1 MNIRWSFAL
10 VLLCAL
16 IPGAAFAASPDIVI
30 SQIYGAGG
38 NAGASLTHDYVELYN
53 RGTVAV
59 SVAGWSIQYAS
70 STGTGNLGNGTTQ
83 ITELPSVMIQPGQ
96 YYLVR
101 EASGGAAGSPLP
113 AADFIDATPINMA
126 AGAGKVALAKIAVS
140 LGCNGGSTPCSPAQM
155 ANIVDLVGFG
165 GANFFEGASGPAP
178 SATNAIFRK
187 SGGCQDTDNNANDF
201 LAGPAGPR
209 NTATIAPCG
218 NATPSIGA
226 FTNPLATVQQ
236 DAAPFAVGLT
246 GSDDNS
252 IYNWSATPVSGIS
265 SVSVGGQGTA
275 NVSYTVTLQPGF
287 TGVASF
293 TATLSD
299 NVNSPVNATVTIQVN
314 PIIVDNPPTITPP
327 LNPITTVAQDAP
339 AFTVGLFGADD
350 NNIFNWS
357 ASAGAGVSGV
367 SVTGGQGTSSA
378 TFTVSLQSGYSGTA
392 SFTASLSDGFNG
404 PATQVVNITVTP
416 APPPPL
422 DHVVISQIY
431 GGGGNG
437 GATYRNDYVELYNA
451 STQAFD
457 LGGWTVQ
464 YASATGTA
472 WQIQPLGGIMQPGEY
487 YLVQLASGGA
497 VGALLPAANVNGS
510 INISGTTG
518 KVALVMGG
526 DPLDGCPTGD
536 PLLVDLVGYGTTANC
551 REGLTNA
558 PAPSNTTAAFRKNG
572 GLTDTNVNGAD
583 FVIAAPNPRRTTPI
597 VEIGP
602 YVLTV
607 DPRNNNTTA
616 PRDASMNVTFTEP
629 VNVDSGWYTINCVT
643 TGNHDSA
650 TVATAGGTGS
660 TWIITPNTN
669 FLAGEQCTVTVFKDS
684 IHDQDFDDSGVNTDT
699 LTANYSWTFTV
710 ATGTLPVYTAD
721 VHMTFG
727 NPSDAVLDEL
737 EPNNYLMEKPEFAL
751 SYNRDKGTPNWV
763 SWHLDTTWVGTLTR
777 VDTFRPDPAVLP
789 DWYRVLHTDY
799 QSSGFDRGHMVP
811 NADRDKETSMPINQA
826 TFLMTNMIPQ
836 TPDNNQGPWA
846 NMENDLRALIPA
858 NEMYIVA
865 GPAGIGGT
873 GSAGFMTTLAGGKI
887 TVPSSTW
894 KCALV
899 LASAGGDDLA
909 RVTGATRTICVIMPN
924 VQGIR
929 NNDWESYL
937 TTVDAVE
944 ALSGYDLFSNL
955 PNAVENAVE
964 SGVNGVNK
972 PGVAD
977 SSVTTDE
984 DVAASITL
992 DVAAANNNP
1001 LTYTILTG
1009 PANGVLSGS
1018 GANRTYTPAP
1028 DFFGS
1033 DSFTFQ
1039 VSDGANQ
1046 SNIGTVSITV
1056 DSVNDAPVAT
1066 ITVPPTTLEGSAVTA
1081 SVSVTDVDGSS
1092 FTYSWTVTKDA
1103 APYATGTSS
1112 TINFTPDDNGSYGV
1126 SVTVTDASGGYGSDS
1141 EVVTASNVAPSV
1153 LTVSGPAA
1161 PVQAGTAATI
1171 TVTYSDPGSADTH
1184 SASVTWDDS
1193 TSSTV
1198 ACAAGVCSASHTY
1211 AAAGIYGVT
1220 LVVSDDDGGTAAT
1233 SFNYVVVTDAANTAA
1248 VTGGGWISTTSG
1260 KASLN
1265 VNAKYNGGATPTG
1278 STHFKFTGFEVNSTS
1293 YDWLVVSGANAQYQ
1307 GTATINGSGA
1317 YGFLV
1322 TVTDGSPDKFRIR
1335 VWDKTTLNTIYDNV
1349 TGAPDDIDT
1358 ANPQAIG
1365 GGNINIH

>member
-1 MNIRWSFAL
+1 MKIRWSFAL

-38 NAGASLTHDYVELYN
+38 NAGAALTHDYVELYN
-53 RGTVAV
+53 RGPVAV

-70 STGTGNLGNGTTQ
+70 STGTGNFGNGTTQ
-83 ITELPSVMIQPGQ
+83 ITELPAVMIQPGQ

-113 AADFIDATPINMA
+113 AADFIDTTPINMA
-126 AGAGKVALAKIAVS
+126 AGAGKVALAKIATT
-140 LGCNGGSTPCSPAQM
+140 LGCNGSSTVCTPAQL

-165 GANFFEGASGPAP
+165 GANFSEGASAPAP

-187 SGGCQDTDNNANDF
+187 SGGCQDTDNNSNDF
-201 LAGPAGPR
+201 LAGPVAPR

-218 NATPSIGA
+218 NTAPAIGA
-226 FTNPLATVQQ
+226 FVNPLATVQQ

-252 IYNWSATPVSGIS
+252 IYNWSATPVTGIS
-265 SVSVGGQGTA
+265 SVTVGGQGTA
-275 NVSYTVTLQPGF
+275 SVSYTVTLQAGF
-287 TGVASF
+287 NGVASF

-299 NVNSPVNATVTIQVN
+299 NVNSPASQTVTIQVN
-314 PIIVDNPPTITPP
+314 PNVVNDAPTITAP
-327 LNPITTVAQDAP
+327 LDPIVTVAQDAP
-339 AFTVGLFGADD
+339 AFTVSLSGADD
-350 NNIFNWS
+350 NNLFNWS
-357 ASAGAGVSGV
+357 ASAGAGVAGV
-367 SVTGGQGTSSA
+367 SVTAGQGTSSA
-378 TFTVSLQSGYSGTA
+378 TFTVNLQSGYSGTA

-404 PATQVVNITVTP
+404 AVTQLVNIGVTP

-431 GGGGNG
+431 GGGGNSS
-437 GATYRNDYVELYNA
+437 ATYRNDFVELYNA

-464 YASATGTA
+464 YASATGTS

-510 INISGTTG
+510 INMSGTTG

-526 DPLDGCPTGD
+526 DPLEGCPTGD
-536 PLLVDLVGYGTTANC
+536 PLLVDLVGYGTANC

-558 PAPSNTTAAFRKNG
+558 SAPSNTTAAFRKNG

-583 FVIAAPNPRRTTPI
+583 FVTAAPFPRRTTPI

-607 DPRNNNTTA
+607 DPRKNVTTA
-616 PRDASMNVTFTEP
+616 PRDASINVTFTEP
-629 VNVDSGWYTINCVT
+629 VSVDNGWFTINCVT

-650 TVATAGGTGS
+650 TVAAAGS
-660 TWIITPNTN
+660 TWIITPNVN
-669 FLAGEQCTVTVFKDS
+669 FLATEQCTVTIFKDA
-684 IHDQDFDDSGVNTDT
+684 IHDLDFDDSAPNTDT

-710 ATGTLPVYTAD
+710 ATGTAPVYSAD

-727 NPSDAVLDEL
+727 NPSDAVADDLQ
-737 EPNNYLMEKPEFAL
+737 PNNYLMEKPEFAL

-846 NMENDLRALIPA
+846 DMENDLRALIPA

-887 TVPSSTW
+887 TVPASTW

-899 LASAGGDDLA
+899 LASAGGDDLS

-924 VQGIR
+924 IQGIR
-929 NNDWESYL
+929 NNDWQTYL
-937 TTVDAVE
+937 TSVDAVE
-944 ALSGYDLFSNL
+944 QLSGYDLFSNL

-964 SGVNGVNK
+964 AGVNGANK

-992 DVAAANNNP
+992 DVAAANSNP

-1009 PANGVLSGS
+1009 PANGVLSGT

-1028 DFFGS
+1028 DFNGN

-1039 VSDGANQ
+1039 VSDGANS

-1081 SVSVTDVDGSS
+1081 SVSVTDVDHSS
-1092 FTYSWTVTKDA
+1092 FTYSWTVTKDGS
-1103 APYATGTSS
+1103 PYATGSSS
-1112 TINFTPDDNGSYGV
+1112 TITFTPDDNGSYGV
-1126 SVTVTDASGGYGSDS
+1126 SVTATDASGGYGSASD
-1141 EVVTASNVAPSV
+1141 VVTASNVAPSI
-1153 LTVSGPAA
+1153 LTVTGPTA
-1161 PVQAGTAATI
+1161 PLQAGATATI

-1184 SASVTWDDS
+1184 YTNVTWDDG
-1193 TSSTV
+1193 SSSAM
-1198 ACAAGVCSASHTY
+1198 ACASGVCSASHTY
-1211 AAAGIYGVT
+1211 TAAGVYGVS
-1220 LVVSDDDGGTAAT
+1220 LVLFDDDGASATAT
-1233 SFNYVVVTDAANTAA
+1233 FNYVIVVDATNTAA
-1248 VTGGGWISTTSG
+1248 VSGGGWISTTSG

-1265 VNAKYNGGATPTG
+1265 VNAKYLPNGTLSGN
-1278 STHFKFTGFEVNSTS
+1278 SHFKVGGFELNSTS

-1335 VWDKTTLNTIYDNV
+1335 VWDKTTLATIYDNV
-1349 TGAPDDIDT
+1349 TGGSDDIDA
-1358 ANPQAIG
+1358 ANPQALG
-1365 GGNINIH
+1365 GGNITIH

>member
-1 MNIRWSFAL
+1 MNVRRTL
-10 VLLCAL
+10 VLLLLCFVSLAHV
-16 IPGAAFAASPDIVI
+16 AQAASPNVVI
-30 SQIYGAGG
+30 SQVSGGGG
-38 NAGASLTHDYVELYN
+38 NSGAQYKSDFIELFN
-53 RGTVAV
+53 RGTAPV
-59 SVAGWSIQYAS
+59 SLSGWSVQYAS
-70 STGTGNLGNGTTQ
+70 ASGTTWAV
-83 ITELPSVMIQPGQ
+83 TPLSGTLAPGQ
-96 YYLVR
+96 YYLVQ
-101 EASGGAAGSPLP
+101 EAAGAGSQPALPTADASGSIAMS
-113 AADFIDATPINMA
+113 AT
-126 AGAGKVALAKIAVS
+126 AGKVALVS
-140 LGCNGGSTPCSPAQM
+140 STAALTGSCPT
-155 ANIVDLVGFG
+155 ANVVDFVGFG
-165 GANFFEGASGPAP
+165 GANCSEGAPT
-178 SATNAIFRK
+178 ATLSNSTAARRAAN
-187 SGGCQDTDNNANDF
+187 GCTDTDQNNADF
-201 LAGPAGPR
+201 TIGAPTPR
-209 NTATIAPCG
+209 NTANTVPSCGGGNDNAAPTIH
-218 NATPSIGA
+218 A
-226 FTNPLATVQQ
+226 FANPVATVAQ
-236 DAAPFAVGLT
+236 DAAAFAVGFSGL
-246 GSDDNS
+246 DDNNLF
-252 IYNWSATPVSGIS
+252 NWSAVAGAGVASVAVSA
-265 SVSVGGQGTA
+265 GQGTA
-275 NVSYTVTLQPGF
+275 NVTYTVTLQAGF
-287 TGVASF
+287 
-293 TATLSD
+293 
-299 NVNSPVNATVTIQVN
+299 
-314 PIIVDNPPTITPP
+314 
-327 LNPITTVAQDAP
+327 
-339 AFTVGLFGADD
+339 
-350 NNIFNWS
+350 
-357 ASAGAGVSGV
+357 
-367 SVTGGQGTSSA
+367 
-378 TFTVSLQSGYSGTA
+378 SGTA
-392 SFTASLSDGFNG
+392 SFTAQLSDNVNPQVTSTASISVN
-404 PATQVVNITVTP
+404 PA
-416 APPPPL
+416 APPPL

-431 GGGGNG
+431 GGGGNS

-451 STQAFD
+451 STTPFD

-558 PAPSNTTAAFRKNG
+558 PAPSNTTAAYRKNG

-607 DPRNNNTTA
+607 DPRKNVITA
-616 PRDASMNVTFTEP
+616 PRDASINVTFTEP
-629 VNVDSGWYTINCVT
+629 VTVDSGWFTINCVT

-650 TVATAGGTGS
+650 TVASAGS
-660 TWIITPNTN
+660 TWIITPNVN
-669 FLAGEQCTVTVFKDS
+669 FLATEQCTVTIFKDA
-684 IHDQDFDDSGVNTDT
+684 IHDVDFDDSDPNTDT

-710 ATGTLPVYTAD
+710 ATGTAPVYTPD
-721 VHMTFG
+721 VHTTFG
-727 NPSDAVLDEL
+727 NPSDAVVDEL
-737 EPNNYLMEKPEFAL
+737 QPNNYLMEKPEFAL

-763 SWHLDTTWVGTLTR
+763 SWHLDTTWVGSLVR

-846 NMENDLRALIPA
+846 DMENDLRALIPA

-887 TVPSSTW
+887 TVPSTTW

-899 LASAGGDDLA
+899 LASAGGDDLS

-924 VQGIR
+924 IQGIR
-929 NNDWESYL
+929 NNDWQTYL
-937 TTVDAVE
+937 TSVDAVE
-944 ALSGYDLFSNL
+944 QLSGYDLFSNL

-964 SGVNGVNK
+964 SGVNGANK

-984 DVAASITL
+984 DVAAGITL

-1028 DFFGS
+1028 DFNGN

-1056 DSVNDAPVAT
+1056 SSVNDAPVAT
-1066 ITVPPTTLEGSAVTA
+1066 ITVPPTTLEGSSVTA
-1081 SVSVTDVDGSS
+1081 SVSVTDVDHSS

-1103 APYATGTSS
+1103 SPYATGTSS

-1126 SVTVTDASGGYGSDS
+1126 SVTATDASGGYGSDS
-1141 EVVTASNVAPSV
+1141 GVVTASNVAPSV
-1153 LTVSGPAA
+1153 LTVTGPTA

-1171 TVTYSDPGSADTH
+1171 TVTYSDPGSDDTH

-1233 SFNYVVVTDAANTAA
+1233 SFNYIVVTDAANSKF
-1248 VTGGGWISTTSG
+1248 VTGGGWVSTTSG

-1265 VNAKYNGGATPTG
+1265 VNAKYLPNGTLSGN
-1278 STHFKFTGFEVNSTS
+1278 THFKVSGFELASTS

-1307 GTATINGSGA
+1307 GTATVNGSGA

-1335 VWDKTTLNTIYDNV
+1335 VWDKTTLATIFDNA
-1349 TGAPDDIDT
+1349 TGAPDDIDA

-1365 GGNINIH
+1365 GGNITIH